1 MADYEAQERQR
12 TGISSLK
19 VRYNKVFGYYIEISK
34 ANLGAAPSDYFRK
47 QTLVNAERFFTEEL
61 KTFETQVLEAD
72 EKRLELEQR
81 LFEELRRTVGGH
93 SKRIQAMAEHG
104 RRTGLPRRAGRGCG
118 PERLL
123 PSAHQPGRR
132 HRRFAMADTR

>member
-1 MADYEAQERQR
+1 MANYETQERQR

-34 ANLGAAPSDYFRK
+34 ANLGAAPADYFRK
-47 QTLVNAERFFTEEL
+47 QTLVNAERYFTEEL

-81 LFEELRRTVGGH
+81 LFEELRRTIGAH
-93 SKRIQAMAEHG
+93 SKRLQTMAERVAELDCLAG
-104 RRTGLPRRAGRGCG
+104 SGRGCG
-118 PERLL
+118 PKRLL
-123 PSAHQPGRR
+123 PTPHQPG
-132 HRRFAMADTR
+132 